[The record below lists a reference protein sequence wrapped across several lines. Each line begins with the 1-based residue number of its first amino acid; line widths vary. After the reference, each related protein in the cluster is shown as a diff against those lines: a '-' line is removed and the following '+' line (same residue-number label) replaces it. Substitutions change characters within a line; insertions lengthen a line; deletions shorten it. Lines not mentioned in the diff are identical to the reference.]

1 MIDQSR
7 LLCMYSPVNGVASY
21 QLIITYETDNRFIH
35 VRDYLLSDEEYR
47 EVLINRSRLKYFAQR
62 ETERTTN
69 EEIINA
75 HERATGHSKSLSLSP
90 ALRIVMD

>member
-1 MIDQSR
+1 
-7 LLCMYSPVNGVASY
+7 MYLPVNGAASY
-21 QLIITYETDNRFIH
+21 QIIITYETDNRFIH

-69 EEIINA
+69 EEIIDA
-75 HERATGHSKSLSLSP
+75 HERATGRTRSLNLSP
-90 ALRIVMD
+90 ALRIVRD